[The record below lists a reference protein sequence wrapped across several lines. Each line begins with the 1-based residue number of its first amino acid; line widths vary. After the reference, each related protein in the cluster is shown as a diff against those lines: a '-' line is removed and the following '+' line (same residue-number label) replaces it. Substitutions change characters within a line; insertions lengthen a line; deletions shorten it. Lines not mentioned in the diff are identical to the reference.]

1 MSVIIFIVRLWQ
13 LVKKLY
19 LCITQVCSQKNI
31 NYMKTL
37 FRLFI
42 ASVIAIVPLVGC
54 EQPNEQVKMPTIE
67 IVAVSTT
74 DTTISFAVSTTNAT
88 EWCAYMLYDG
98 DIITAET
105 VLSEGTPIPASGV
118 VEVRALKS
126 ETTYYVI
133 AAARNAAGEVLS
145 NTLTMTT
152 KAKGDNGG
160 DNGDDNGG
168 DNGGNDDN
176 FELPEIDG
184 VENIVIEKTKDGRW
198 YEQYNY
204 YVTFVRD
211 NGDRIILDFYTL
223 DETMSQYLPY
233 GQYTFATNYQP
244 YTIHSESSGYIP
256 AGNNADGEGYLFTDG
271 YVSVD
276 VVGGYYAIYMMLT
289 YNENGTEKTIQG
301 YYNGILSG
309 ASVPKGDDEGAKEL
323 VEVLEVGTTSFRFR
337 INAEEGQYWRCSV
350 VDKRVYDQTQSNPG
364 AWVVTYGFM
373 LSGTLEFNWEDGKE
387 CEYIPGYM
395 MNVSSSTDYLIL
407 AALMDYSE
415 GQENSLLG
423 GVEVVQV
430 RTNAEA
436 AGTGSV
442 DMTIKEIGVNDITLD
457 CIFGDDVWC
466 CYVAMMETSNLQ
478 EVKDGKYAMAGYDS
492 FEECMLSLIPG
503 LSHDFMRQF
512 LTSQYDYKWE
522 GLKYGT
528 SYTPCIK
535 VVDMNN
541 GARYIELEPFTTK

>member
-1 MSVIIFIVRLWQ
+1 
-13 LVKKLY
+13 
-19 LCITQVCSQKNI
+19 
-31 NYMKTL
+31 MKTL

-118 VEVRALKS
+118 VEVNGLKS
-126 ETTYYVI
+126 ETTYYVV

-145 NTLTMTT
+145 NTLTMKT

-168 DNGGNDDN
+168 DNGGNNDDN

-289 YNENGTEKTIQG
+289 YNENGTDKTIQG

-478 EVKDGKYAMAGYDS
+478 EVKDGKYAMVGYS
-492 FEECMLSLIPG
+492 SYEECMLSLIPG

-512 LTSQYDYKWE
+512 LESQYDYTFD
-522 GLKYGT
+522 GLKYST

-541 GARYIELEPFTTK
+541 GAKYVELEPFTTL